1 MKLLKSF
8 FSSIFA
14 LVIVLST
21 NVACKGYDAE
31 EPAKALTIHI
41 ARQNYANREVR
52 AAYTNVE
59 EDNIQTLT
67 VVFVDANGNLVK
79 YGAHHELTYKFDNN
93 GAFGLSPTWKDNN
106 ADSHT
111 LVLNE
116 VKDYVFKNVQMYVLA
131 NIKQDLYTKLHNGTI
146 TTKAALEQENHQTL
160 QENKANEMP
169 KPFLMTGLS
178 QAFSWNGDVDK
189 EVDVEL
195 KRAIAKVK
203 LVLHYE
209 WDKLKYVGDQATN
222 TDHFTLMDFGA
233 QTHVG
238 VKIANNPGVNSAELK
253 FEEFDPAKKTA
264 TYTFYLNEYDLTNA
278 AAAADDLAPYILLKL
293 TSVDDKDYSLNKG
306 VAASADALQ
315 LDTYYRLAFPLT
327 IERNNFYTLHA
338 YIKEAGSDGK
348 EGARTLHFKLKV
360 DPWHIDNM
368 NFAPGYLR
376 ADFAPWEEGENL

>member
-67 VVFVDANGNLVK
+67 VLFVDANGNLVK
-79 YGAHHELTYKFDNN
+79 YGANRELTYKFDTN

-116 VKDYVFKNVQMYVLA
+116 VKDYVMKDVQLYVLA
-131 NIKQDLYTKLHNGTI
+131 NVKQDLYTKLQDGTI
-146 TTKAALEQENHQTL
+146 TTMAALEAEVHQTL
-160 QENKANEMP
+160 ETDKANEMP
-169 KPFLMTGLS
+169 KPFLMTGVS
-178 QAFSWNGDVDK
+178 NEFSWTGDTDK
-189 EVDVEL
+189 EVEVSL
-195 KRAIAKVK
+195 KRAIAKVT
-203 LVLHYE
+203 LVLHYD
-209 WDKLKYVGDQATN
+209 WDKLKYDSNLST
-222 TDHFTLMDFGA
+222 TEDRFSMMDFGA
-233 QTHVG
+233 ETKVG
-238 VKIANNPGVNSAELK
+238 VSATSASTVNSAELK
-253 FEEFDPAKKTA
+253 FEGYDAAKKTA
-264 TYTFYLNEYDLTNA
+264 TYTFYVNEYDLTKAEA
-278 AAAADDLAPYILLKL
+278 AQALPPYLLLKL
-293 TSVDDKDYSLNKG
+293 KSIDDPNYSLKSG
-306 VAASADALQ
+306 VAPAANATT
-315 LDTYYRLAFPLT
+315 LDTYYRLVFPMT
-327 IERNNFYTLHA
+327 IERNNFYTFHA

-348 EGARTLHFKLKV
+348 EGARTLHFNLKV
-360 DPWHIDNM
+360 EPWHVDNM

-376 ADFAPWEEGENL
+376 ADFAEWIEGDNL

>member
-93 GAFGLSPTWKDNN
+93 GAFGLNPTWKDNN

-146 TTKAALEQENHQTL
+146 TTTAALEAEVHHTL
-160 QENKANEMP
+160 ETDKANELL
-169 KPFLMTGLS
+169 KPFLMTGVS
-178 QAFSWNGDVDK
+178 DEFSWDGDTDK
-189 EVDVEL
+189 EVEVSL
-195 KRAIAKVK
+195 KRAIAKVT
-203 LVLHYE
+203 LVLHYD
-209 WDKLKYVGDQATN
+209 WDKLKYDSNLST
-222 TDHFTLMDFGA
+222 TEDRFSMMDFGA
-233 QTHVG
+233 ETKVG
-238 VKIANNPGVNSAELK
+238 VSATSASTVNSAELK
-253 FEEFDPAKKTA
+253 FEGYDAAKKTA
-264 TYTFYLNEYDLTNA
+264 TYTFYINEYDLTKA
-278 AAAADDLAPYILLKL
+278 EATQALPPYLLLKL
-293 TSVDDKDYSLNKG
+293 KSIDDPNYSLKSG
-306 VAASADALQ
+306 VAPAATAAA
-315 LDTYYRLAFPLT
+315 LDTYYRLVFPLT
-327 IERNNFYTLHA
+327 IERNNSYTFHA

-348 EGARTLHFKLKV
+348 EGARTLYFNLKV
-360 DPWHIDNM
+360 EPWHVDNM

-376 ADFAPWEEGENL
+376 ADFAEWLEGDNL

>member
-67 VVFVDANGNLVK
+67 VLFVDANGNLVK
-79 YGAHHELTYKFDNN
+79 YGANRELTYKFDTN

-146 TTKAALEQENHQTL
+146 TTMAALEAEVHQTL
-160 QENKANEMP
+160 ETDKANEMP
-169 KPFLMTGLS
+169 KPFLMTGVS
-178 QAFSWNGDVDK
+178 DEFSWTGDTDK
-189 EVDVEL
+189 EVEVSL
-195 KRAIAKVK
+195 KRAIAKVT
-203 LVLHYE
+203 LVLHYD
-209 WDKLKYVGDQATN
+209 WDKLKYDSNLST
-222 TDHFTLMDFGA
+222 TEDRFSMMDFGA
-233 QTHVG
+233 ETKVG
-238 VKIANNPGVNSAELK
+238 VSSTSASTVNSAELK
-253 FEEFDPAKKTA
+253 FEGYDAAKKTA
-264 TYTFYLNEYDLTNA
+264 TYTFYVNEYDLTKAEAAQSLPPYLLLKLKSIDDPNYSLKSGVAPAANA
-278 AAAADDLAPYILLKL
+278 AA
-293 TSVDDKDYSLNKG
+293 
-306 VAASADALQ
+306 
-315 LDTYYRLAFPLT
+315 LDTYYRLVFPMT
-327 IERNNFYTLHA
+327 MERNNFYTLHA
-338 YIKEAGSDGK
+338 HISEAGSDGK
-348 EGARTLHFKLKV
+348 EGARTLHFNLKV
-360 DPWHIDNM
+360 EPWHVDNR

-376 ADFAPWEEGENL
+376 ADFAEWLEGDNL

>member
-93 GAFGLSPTWKDNN
+93 GAFGLNPTWKDNN

-146 TTKAALEQENHQTL
+146 TTTAALEAEVHHTL
-160 QENKANEMP
+160 ETDKANELL
-169 KPFLMTGLS
+169 KPFLMTGVS
-178 QAFSWNGDVDK
+178 DEFSWDGDTDK
-189 EVDVEL
+189 EVEVSL
-195 KRAIAKVK
+195 KRAIAKVT
-203 LVLHYE
+203 LVLHYD
-209 WDKLKYVGDQATN
+209 WDKLKYDSNLST
-222 TDHFTLMDFGA
+222 TEDRFSMMDFGA
-233 QTHVG
+233 ETKVG
-238 VKIANNPGVNSAELK
+238 VSATSASTVNSAELK
-253 FEEFDPAKKTA
+253 FEGYDAAKKTA
-264 TYTFYLNEYDLTNA
+264 TYTFYINEYDLTKAEA
-278 AAAADDLAPYILLKL
+278 AQALPPYLLLKL
-293 TSVDDKDYSLNKG
+293 KSIDDPNYSLKSG
-306 VAASADALQ
+306 VAPAANATA
-315 LDTYYRLAFPLT
+315 LDTYYRLVFPIT
-327 IERNNFYTLHA
+327 IERNNFYTFHA

-348 EGARTLHFKLKV
+348 EGARTLHFNLKV
-360 DPWHIDNM
+360 EPWHVDNM

-376 ADFAPWEEGENL
+376 ADFAEWIEGDNL

>member
-41 ARQNYANREVR
+41 SRQNYANREVR

-93 GAFGLSPTWKDNN
+93 GAFGLNPTWKDNN

-146 TTKAALEQENHQTL
+146 TTMAALEAEVHQTL
-160 QENKANEMP
+160 ETDKANEMP
-169 KPFLMTGLS
+169 KPFLMTGVS
-178 QAFSWNGDVDK
+178 DEFSWTGDTDK
-189 EVDVEL
+189 EVEVSL
-195 KRAIAKVK
+195 KRAIAKVT
-203 LVLHYE
+203 LVLHYD
-209 WDKLKYVGDQATN
+209 WDKLKYDSNLST
-222 TDHFTLMDFGA
+222 TEDRFSMMDFGA
-233 QTHVG
+233 ETKVG
-238 VKIANNPGVNSAELK
+238 VSATSASTVNSAELK
-253 FEEFDPAKKTA
+253 FEGYDAAKKTA
-264 TYTFYLNEYDLTNA
+264 TYTFYVNEYDLTKAEA
-278 AAAADDLAPYILLKL
+278 AQALPPYLLLKL
-293 TSVDDKDYSLNKG
+293 KSIDDPNYSLKSG
-306 VAASADALQ
+306 VAPAANAAV
-315 LDTYYRLAFPLT
+315 LDTYYRLVFPMT
-327 IERNNFYTLHA
+327 MERNNFYTLHA
-338 YIKEAGSDGK
+338 HISEAGSDGK
-348 EGARTLHFKLKV
+348 EGARTLHFNLKV
-360 DPWHIDNM
+360 EPWHVDNM

-376 ADFAPWEEGENL
+376 ADFAEWLEGDNL

>member
-41 ARQNYANREVR
+41 ASENYTSREVR

-67 VVFVDANGNLVK
+67 VLFVDANGNLVK
-79 YGAHHELTYKFDNN
+79 YGANRELTYKFDTN

-131 NIKQDLYTKLHNGTI
+131 NIKQALYTKLHNGTI
-146 TTKAALEQENHQTL
+146 TTMAALEAEVHQTL
-160 QENKANEMP
+160 ETDKANEMP
-169 KPFLMTGLS
+169 KPFLMTGVS
-178 QAFSWNGDVDK
+178 NEFSWTGDTDK
-189 EVDVEL
+189 EVEVSL
-195 KRAIAKVK
+195 KRAIAKVT
-203 LVLHYE
+203 LVLHYD
-209 WDKLKYVGDQATN
+209 WDKLKYDSNLST
-222 TDHFTLMDFGA
+222 TEDRFSMMDFGA
-233 QTHVG
+233 ETKVG
-238 VKIANNPGVNSAELK
+238 VSATSASTVNSAELK
-253 FEEFDPAKKTA
+253 FEGYDAAKKTA
-264 TYTFYLNEYDLTNA
+264 TYTFYVNEYDLTKAEAAQALPPYLLLKLKSIDDPNYSLKSGVAPAANA
-278 AAAADDLAPYILLKL
+278 AA
-293 TSVDDKDYSLNKG
+293 
-306 VAASADALQ
+306 
-315 LDTYYRLAFPLT
+315 LDTYYRLVFPMT
-327 IERNNFYTLHA
+327 MERNNFYTLHA
-338 YIKEAGSDGK
+338 HISEAGSDGK
-348 EGARTLHFKLKV
+348 EGARTLHFNLKV
-360 DPWHIDNM
+360 EPWHVDNM

-376 ADFAPWEEGENL
+376 ADFAEWLEGDNL

>member
-67 VVFVDANGNLVK
+67 VLFVDANGNLVK
-79 YGAHHELTYKFDNN
+79 YGANRELTYKFDTN

-146 TTKAALEQENHQTL
+146 TTMAALEAEVHQTL
-160 QENKANEMP
+160 ETDKANEMP
-169 KPFLMTGLS
+169 KPFLMTGVS
-178 QAFSWNGDVDK
+178 DEFSWIGDTDK
-189 EVDVEL
+189 EVEVSL
-195 KRAIAKVK
+195 KRAIAKVT
-203 LVLHYE
+203 LVLHYD
-209 WDKLKYVGDQATN
+209 WDKLKYDSNLST
-222 TDHFTLMDFGA
+222 TEDRFSMMDFGA
-233 QTHVG
+233 ETKVG
-238 VKIANNPGVNSAELK
+238 VSATSASTVNSAELK
-253 FEEFDPAKKTA
+253 FEGYDAAKKTA
-264 TYTFYLNEYDLTNA
+264 TYTFYVNEYDLTKAEAAQSLPPYLLLKLKSIDDPNYSLKSGVAPAANA
-278 AAAADDLAPYILLKL
+278 AA
-293 TSVDDKDYSLNKG
+293 
-306 VAASADALQ
+306 
-315 LDTYYRLAFPLT
+315 LDTYYRLVFPMT
-327 IERNNFYTLHA
+327 MERNNFYTLHA
-338 YIKEAGSDGK
+338 HISEAGSDGK
-348 EGARTLHFKLKV
+348 EGARTLHFNLKV
-360 DPWHIDNM
+360 EPWHVDNM

-376 ADFAPWEEGENL
+376 ADFAEWLEGDNL

>member
-79 YGAHHELTYKFDNN
+79 YGANRELTYKFDTN

-116 VKDYVFKNVQMYVLA
+116 VKDYVLKDVQLYVLA
-131 NIKQDLYTKLHNGTI
+131 NVKQDLYTKLQDGTI
-146 TTKAALEQENHQTL
+146 TTMAALEAEVHQTL
-160 QENKANEMP
+160 ETDKANEMP
-169 KPFLMTGLS
+169 KPFLMTGVS
-178 QAFSWNGDVDK
+178 NEFSWTGDTDK
-189 EVDVEL
+189 EVEVSL
-195 KRAIAKVK
+195 KRAIAKVT
-203 LVLHYE
+203 LVLHYD
-209 WDKLKYVGDQATN
+209 WDKLKYDSNLST
-222 TDHFTLMDFGA
+222 TEDRFSMMDFGA
-233 QTHVG
+233 ETKVG
-238 VKIANNPGVNSAELK
+238 VSATSASTVNSAELK
-253 FEEFDPAKKTA
+253 FEGYDAAKKTA
-264 TYTFYLNEYDLTNA
+264 TYTFYVNEYDLTKAEA
-278 AAAADDLAPYILLKL
+278 AQALPPYLLLKL
-293 TSVDDKDYSLNKG
+293 KSIDDPNYSLKSG
-306 VAASADALQ
+306 VAPAANATA
-315 LDTYYRLAFPLT
+315 LDTYYRLLFPMT

-338 YIKEAGSDGK
+338 HISEAGSDGK
-348 EGARTLHFKLKV
+348 EGARTLHFNLKV
-360 DPWHIDNM
+360 EPWHVDNM

-376 ADFAPWEEGENL
+376 ADFAEWLEGDNL

>member
-67 VVFVDANGNLVK
+67 VLFVDANGNLVK
-79 YGAHHELTYKFDNN
+79 YGANRELTYKFDTN

-146 TTKAALEQENHQTL
+146 TTMAALEAEVHQTL
-160 QENKANEMP
+160 ETDKANEMP
-169 KPFLMTGLS
+169 KPFLMTGVS
-178 QAFSWNGDVDK
+178 DEFSWTGDTDK
-189 EVDVEL
+189 EVEVSL
-195 KRAIAKVK
+195 KRAIAKVT
-203 LVLHYE
+203 LVLHYD
-209 WDKLKYVGDQATN
+209 WDKLKYDSNLST
-222 TDHFTLMDFGA
+222 TEDRFSMMDFGA
-233 QTHVG
+233 ETKVG
-238 VKIANNPGVNSAELK
+238 VSATSASTVNSAELK
-253 FEEFDPAKKTA
+253 FEGYDAAKKTA
-264 TYTFYLNEYDLTNA
+264 TYTFYVNEYDLTKAEAAQSLPPYLLLKLKSIDDPNYSLKSGVAPAANA
-278 AAAADDLAPYILLKL
+278 AA
-293 TSVDDKDYSLNKG
+293 
-306 VAASADALQ
+306 
-315 LDTYYRLAFPLT
+315 LDTYYRLVFPMT
-327 IERNNFYTLHA
+327 MERNNFYTLHA
-338 YIKEAGSDGK
+338 HISEAGSDGK

>member
-21 NVACKGYDAE
+21 NVACKGYDVE

-93 GAFGLSPTWKDNN
+93 GAFGLNPTWKDNN

-146 TTKAALEQENHQTL
+146 TTMAALEAEVHQTL
-160 QENKANEMP
+160 ETDKANEMP
-169 KPFLMTGLS
+169 KPFLMTGVS
-178 QAFSWNGDVDK
+178 DEFSWTGDTDK
-189 EVDVEL
+189 EVEVSL
-195 KRAIAKVK
+195 KRAIAKVT
-203 LVLHYE
+203 LVLHYD
-209 WDKLKYVGDQATN
+209 WDKLKYDSNLST
-222 TDHFTLMDFGA
+222 TEDRFSMMDFGA
-233 QTHVG
+233 ETKVG
-238 VKIANNPGVNSAELK
+238 VSATSASTVNSAELK
-253 FEEFDPAKKTA
+253 FEGYDAAKKTA
-264 TYTFYLNEYDLTNA
+264 TYTFYVNEYDLTKAEA
-278 AAAADDLAPYILLKL
+278 AQALPPYLLLKL
-293 TSVDDKDYSLNKG
+293 KSIDDPNYSLKSG
-306 VAASADALQ
+306 VAPAANAAV
-315 LDTYYRLAFPLT
+315 LDTYYRLVFPMT
-327 IERNNFYTLHA
+327 MERNNFYTLHA
-338 YIKEAGSDGK
+338 HISEAGSDGK
-348 EGARTLHFKLKV
+348 EGARTLHFNLKV
-360 DPWHIDNM
+360 EPWHVDNM

-376 ADFAPWEEGENL
+376 ADFAEWLEGDNL

>member
-67 VVFVDANGNLVK
+67 VLFVDANGNLVK
-79 YGAHHELTYKFDNN
+79 YGANRELTYKFDTN

-146 TTKAALEQENHQTL
+146 TTMAALEAEVHQTL
-160 QENKANEMP
+160 ETDKANEMP
-169 KPFLMTGLS
+169 KPFLMTGVS
-178 QAFSWNGDVDK
+178 DEFSWTGDTDK
-189 EVDVEL
+189 EVEVSL
-195 KRAIAKVK
+195 KRAIAKVT
-203 LVLHYE
+203 LVLHYD
-209 WDKLKYVGDQATN
+209 WDKLKYDSNLST
-222 TDHFTLMDFGA
+222 TEDRFSMMDFGA
-233 QTHVG
+233 ETKVG
-238 VKIANNPGVNSAELK
+238 VSATSASTVNSAELK
-253 FEEFDPAKKTA
+253 FEGYDAAKKTA
-264 TYTFYLNEYDLTNA
+264 TYTFYVNEYDLTKAEA
-278 AAAADDLAPYILLKL
+278 AQSLPPYLLLKL
-293 TSVDDKDYSLNKG
+293 KSIDDPNYSLKSG
-306 VAASADALQ
+306 VAPAANATA
-315 LDTYYRLAFPLT
+315 LDTYYRLVFPMT
-327 IERNNFYTLHA
+327 IERNNSYTLHA
-338 YIKEAGSDGK
+338 HISEAGSDGK
-348 EGARTLHFKLKV
+348 EGARTLHFNLKV
-360 DPWHIDNM
+360 EPWHVDNM

-376 ADFAPWEEGENL
+376 ADFAEWIEGDNL

>member
-67 VVFVDANGNLVK
+67 VLFVDANGNLVK
-79 YGAHHELTYKFDNN
+79 YGANRELTYKFDTN

-146 TTKAALEQENHQTL
+146 TTMAALEAEVHQTL
-160 QENKANEMP
+160 ETDKANEMP
-169 KPFLMTGLS
+169 KPFLMTGVS
-178 QAFSWNGDVDK
+178 DEFSWTGDTDK
-189 EVDVEL
+189 EVEVSL
-195 KRAIAKVK
+195 KRAIAKVT
-203 LVLHYE
+203 LVLHYD
-209 WDKLKYVGDQATN
+209 WDKLKYDSNLST
-222 TDHFTLMDFGA
+222 TEDRFSMMDFGA
-233 QTHVG
+233 ETKVG
-238 VKIANNPGVNSAELK
+238 VSATSASTVNSAELK
-253 FEEFDPAKKTA
+253 FEGYDAAKKTA
-264 TYTFYLNEYDLTNA
+264 TYTFYVNEYDLTKAEA
-278 AAAADDLAPYILLKL
+278 AQSLPPYLLLKL
-293 TSVDDKDYSLNKG
+293 KSIDDPNYSLKSG
-306 VAASADALQ
+306 VAPAANAAV
-315 LDTYYRLAFPLT
+315 LDTYYRLVFPMT
-327 IERNNFYTLHA
+327 MERNNFYTLHA
-338 YIKEAGSDGK
+338 HISEAGSDGK
-348 EGARTLHFKLKV
+348 EGARTLHFNLKV
-360 DPWHIDNM
+360 EPWHVDNM

-376 ADFAPWEEGENL
+376 ADFAEWLEGDNL

>member
-41 ARQNYANREVR
+41 SRQNYANREVR

-93 GAFGLSPTWKDNN
+93 GAFGLNPTWKDNN

-146 TTKAALEQENHQTL
+146 TTMAALEAEVHQTL
-160 QENKANEMP
+160 ETDKANEMP
-169 KPFLMTGLS
+169 KPFLMTGVS
-178 QAFSWNGDVDK
+178 DEFSWTGDTDK
-189 EVDVEL
+189 EVEVSL
-195 KRAIAKVK
+195 KRAIAKVT
-203 LVLHYE
+203 LVLHYD
-209 WDKLKYVGDQATN
+209 WDKLKYDSNLST
-222 TDHFTLMDFGA
+222 TEDRFSMMDFGA
-233 QTHVG
+233 ETKVG
-238 VKIANNPGVNSAELK
+238 VSATSASTVNSAELK
-253 FEEFDPAKKTA
+253 FEGYDAAKKTA
-264 TYTFYLNEYDLTNA
+264 TYTFYVNEYDLTKAEAAQSLPPYLLLKLKSIDDPNYSLKSGVAPAANA
-278 AAAADDLAPYILLKL
+278 AA
-293 TSVDDKDYSLNKG
+293 
-306 VAASADALQ
+306 
-315 LDTYYRLAFPLT
+315 LDTYYRLVFPMT
-327 IERNNFYTLHA
+327 MERNNFYTLHA
-338 YIKEAGSDGK
+338 HISEAGSDGK
-348 EGARTLHFKLKV
+348 EGARTLHFNLKV
-360 DPWHIDNM
+360 EPWHVDNM

-376 ADFAPWEEGENL
+376 ADFAEWLEGDNL

>member
-67 VVFVDANGNLVK
+67 VLFVDANGNLVK
-79 YGAHHELTYKFDNN
+79 YGANRELTYKFDTN

-146 TTKAALEQENHQTL
+146 TTMAALEAEVHQTL
-160 QENKANEMP
+160 ETDKANEMP
-169 KPFLMTGLS
+169 KPFLMTGVS
-178 QAFSWNGDVDK
+178 DEFSWTGDTDK
-189 EVDVEL
+189 EVEVSL
-195 KRAIAKVK
+195 KRAIAKVT
-203 LVLHYE
+203 LVLHYD
-209 WDKLKYVGDQATN
+209 WDKLKYDSNLST
-222 TDHFTLMDFGA
+222 TEDRFSMMDFGA
-233 QTHVG
+233 ETKVG
-238 VKIANNPGVNSAELK
+238 VSATSASTVNSAELK
-253 FEEFDPAKKTA
+253 FEGYDAAKKTA
-264 TYTFYLNEYDLTNA
+264 TYTFYVNEYDLTKAEA
-278 AAAADDLAPYILLKL
+278 AQALPPYLLLKL
-293 TSVDDKDYSLNKG
+293 KSIDDPNYSLKSG
-306 VAASADALQ
+306 VAPAANAAV
-315 LDTYYRLAFPLT
+315 LDTYYRLVFPMT
-327 IERNNFYTLHA
+327 MERNNFYTLHA
-338 YIKEAGSDGK
+338 HISEAGSDGK
-348 EGARTLHFKLKV
+348 EGARTLHFNLKV
-360 DPWHIDNM
+360 EPWHVDNM

-376 ADFAPWEEGENL
+376 ADFAEWLEGDNL

>member
-93 GAFGLSPTWKDNN
+93 GAFGLNPTWKDNN

-146 TTKAALEQENHQTL
+146 TTMAALEAEVHQTL
-160 QENKANEMP
+160 ETDKANEMP
-169 KPFLMTGLS
+169 KPFLMTGVS
-178 QAFSWNGDVDK
+178 DEFSWTGDTDK
-189 EVDVEL
+189 EVEVSL
-195 KRAIAKVK
+195 KRAIAKVT
-203 LVLHYE
+203 LVLHYD
-209 WDKLKYVGDQATN
+209 WDKLKYDSNLST
-222 TDHFTLMDFGA
+222 TEDRFSMMDFGA
-233 QTHVG
+233 ETKVG
-238 VKIANNPGVNSAELK
+238 VSATSASTVNSAELK
-253 FEEFDPAKKTA
+253 FEGYDAAKKTA
-264 TYTFYLNEYDLTNA
+264 TYTFYVNEYDLTKAEA
-278 AAAADDLAPYILLKL
+278 AQALPPYLLLKL
-293 TSVDDKDYSLNKG
+293 KSIDDPNYSLKSG
-306 VAASADALQ
+306 VAPAANAAV
-315 LDTYYRLAFPLT
+315 LDTYYRLVFPMT
-327 IERNNFYTLHA
+327 MERNNFYTLHA
-338 YIKEAGSDGK
+338 HISEAGSDGK
-348 EGARTLHFKLKV
+348 EGARTLHFNLKV
-360 DPWHIDNM
+360 EPWHVDNM

-376 ADFAPWEEGENL
+376 ADFAEWLEGDNL

>member
-67 VVFVDANGNLVK
+67 VLFVDANGNLVK
-79 YGAHHELTYKFDNN
+79 YGANRELTYKFDTN

-116 VKDYVFKNVQMYVLA
+116 VKDYVLKDVQLYVLA
-131 NIKQDLYTKLHNGTI
+131 NVKQDLYTKLQDGTI
-146 TTKAALEQENHQTL
+146 TTMAALEAEVHQTL
-160 QENKANEMP
+160 ETDKANEMP
-169 KPFLMTGLS
+169 KPFLMTGVS
-178 QAFSWNGDVDK
+178 NEFSWTGDTDK
-189 EVDVEL
+189 EVEVSL
-195 KRAIAKVK
+195 KRAIAKVT
-203 LVLHYE
+203 LVLHYD
-209 WDKLKYVGDQATN
+209 WDKLKYDSNLST
-222 TDHFTLMDFGA
+222 TEDRFSMMDFGA
-233 QTHVG
+233 ETKVG
-238 VKIANNPGVNSAELK
+238 VSATSASTVNSAELK
-253 FEEFDPAKKTA
+253 FEGYDAAKKTA
-264 TYTFYLNEYDLTNA
+264 TYTFYVNEYDLTKAEA
-278 AAAADDLAPYILLKL
+278 AQALPPYLLLKL
-293 TSVDDKDYSLNKG
+293 KSIDDPNYSLKSG
-306 VAASADALQ
+306 VAPAANATA
-315 LDTYYRLAFPLT
+315 LDTYYRLLFPMT

-338 YIKEAGSDGK
+338 HISEAGSDGK
-348 EGARTLHFKLKV
+348 EGARTLHFNLKV
-360 DPWHIDNM
+360 EPWHVDNM

-376 ADFAPWEEGENL
+376 ADFAEWLEGDNL

>member
-67 VVFVDANGNLVK
+67 VLFVDANGNLVK
-79 YGAHHELTYKFDNN
+79 YGANRELTYKFDTN

-146 TTKAALEQENHQTL
+146 TTMAALEAEVHQTL
-160 QENKANEMP
+160 ETDKANEMP
-169 KPFLMTGLS
+169 KPFLMTGVS
-178 QAFSWNGDVDK
+178 DEFSWTGDTDK
-189 EVDVEL
+189 EVEVSL
-195 KRAIAKVK
+195 KRAIAKVT
-203 LVLHYE
+203 LVLHYD
-209 WDKLKYVGDQATN
+209 WDKLKYDSNLST
-222 TDHFTLMDFGA
+222 TEDRFSMMDFGA
-233 QTHVG
+233 ETKVG
-238 VKIANNPGVNSAELK
+238 VSATSASTVNSAELK
-253 FEEFDPAKKTA
+253 FEGYDAAKKTA
-264 TYTFYLNEYDLTNA
+264 TYTFYVNEYDLTKAEA
-278 AAAADDLAPYILLKL
+278 AQALPPYLLLKL
-293 TSVDDKDYSLNKG
+293 KSIDDPNYSLKSG
-306 VAASADALQ
+306 VAPAANAAV
-315 LDTYYRLAFPLT
+315 LDTYYRLVFPMT
-327 IERNNFYTLHA
+327 MERNNFYPLHA
-338 YIKEAGSDGK
+338 HISEAGSDGK
-348 EGARTLHFKLKV
+348 EGARTLHFNLKV
-360 DPWHIDNM
+360 EPWHVDNM

-376 ADFAPWEEGENL
+376 ADFAEWLEGDNL

>member
-21 NVACKGYDAE
+21 NVACKGYDVE

-146 TTKAALEQENHQTL
+146 TTMAALEAEVHQTL
-160 QENKANEMP
+160 ETDKANEMP
-169 KPFLMTGLS
+169 KPFLMTGVS
-178 QAFSWNGDVDK
+178 DEFSWTGDTDK
-189 EVDVEL
+189 EVEVSL
-195 KRAIAKVK
+195 KRAIAKVT
-203 LVLHYE
+203 LVLHYD
-209 WDKLKYVGDQATN
+209 WDKLKYDSNLST
-222 TDHFTLMDFGA
+222 TEDRFSMMDFGA
-233 QTHVG
+233 ETKVG
-238 VKIANNPGVNSAELK
+238 VSATSASTVNSAELK
-253 FEEFDPAKKTA
+253 FEGYDAAKKTA
-264 TYTFYLNEYDLTNA
+264 TYTFYVNEYDLTKAEAAQSLPPYLLLKLKSIDDPNYSLKSGVAPAANA
-278 AAAADDLAPYILLKL
+278 AA
-293 TSVDDKDYSLNKG
+293 
-306 VAASADALQ
+306 
-315 LDTYYRLAFPLT
+315 LDTYYRLVFPMT
-327 IERNNFYTLHA
+327 MERNNFYTLHA
-338 YIKEAGSDGK
+338 HISEAGSDGK
-348 EGARTLHFKLKV
+348 EGARTLHFNLKV
-360 DPWHIDNM
+360 EPWHVDNM

-376 ADFAPWEEGENL
+376 ADFAEWLEGDNL

>member
-41 ARQNYANREVR
+41 ASENYTSREVR

-67 VVFVDANGNLVK
+67 VLFVDANGNLVK
-79 YGAHHELTYKFDNN
+79 YGANRELTYKFDTN

-131 NIKQDLYTKLHNGTI
+131 NIKQDLYTKFHNGTI
-146 TTKAALEQENHQTL
+146 TTMAALEAEVHQTL
-160 QENKANEMP
+160 ETDKANEMP
-169 KPFLMTGLS
+169 KPFLMTGVS
-178 QAFSWNGDVDK
+178 NEFSWTGDTDK
-189 EVDVEL
+189 EVEVSL
-195 KRAIAKVK
+195 KRAIAKVT
-203 LVLHYE
+203 LVLHYD
-209 WDKLKYVGDQATN
+209 WDKLKYDSNLST
-222 TDHFTLMDFGA
+222 TEDRFSMMDFGA
-233 QTHVG
+233 ETKVG
-238 VKIANNPGVNSAELK
+238 VSATSASTVNSAELK
-253 FEEFDPAKKTA
+253 FEGYDAAKKTA
-264 TYTFYLNEYDLTNA
+264 TYTFYVNEYDLTKAEAAQALPPYLLLKLKSIDDPNYSLKSGVAPAANA
-278 AAAADDLAPYILLKL
+278 AA
-293 TSVDDKDYSLNKG
+293 
-306 VAASADALQ
+306 
-315 LDTYYRLAFPLT
+315 LDTYYRLVFPMT
-327 IERNNFYTLHA
+327 MERNNFYTLHA
-338 YIKEAGSDGK
+338 HISEAGSDGK
-348 EGARTLHFKLKV
+348 EGARTLHFNLKV
-360 DPWHIDNM
+360 EPWHVDNM

-376 ADFAPWEEGENL
+376 ADFAEWLEGDNL

>member
-93 GAFGLSPTWKDNN
+93 GAFGLNPTWKDNN

-146 TTKAALEQENHQTL
+146 TTMAALEAEVHQTL
-160 QENKANEMP
+160 ETDKANEMP
-169 KPFLMTGLS
+169 KPFLMTGVS
-178 QAFSWNGDVDK
+178 DEFSWTGDTDK
-189 EVDVEL
+189 EVEVSL
-195 KRAIAKVK
+195 KRAIAKVT
-203 LVLHYE
+203 LVLHYD
-209 WDKLKYVGDQATN
+209 WDKLKYDSNLST
-222 TDHFTLMDFGA
+222 TEDRFSMMDFGA
-233 QTHVG
+233 ETKVG
-238 VKIANNPGVNSAELK
+238 VSATSASTVNSAELK
-253 FEEFDPAKKTA
+253 FEGYDAAKKTA
-264 TYTFYLNEYDLTNA
+264 TYTFYVNEYDLTKAEAAQSLPPYLLLKLKSIDDPNYSLKSGVAPAANA
-278 AAAADDLAPYILLKL
+278 AA
-293 TSVDDKDYSLNKG
+293 
-306 VAASADALQ
+306 
-315 LDTYYRLAFPLT
+315 LDTYYRLVFPMT
-327 IERNNFYTLHA
+327 MERNNFYTLHA
-338 YIKEAGSDGK
+338 HISEAGSDGK
-348 EGARTLHFKLKV
+348 EGARTLHFNLKV
-360 DPWHIDNM
+360 EPWHVDNM

-376 ADFAPWEEGENL
+376 ADFAEWLEGDNL

>member
-67 VVFVDANGNLVK
+67 VLFVDANGNLVK
-79 YGAHHELTYKFDNN
+79 YGANRELTYKFDTN

-146 TTKAALEQENHQTL
+146 TTMAALEAEVHQTL
-160 QENKANEMP
+160 ETDKANEMP
-169 KPFLMTGLS
+169 KPFLMTGVS
-178 QAFSWNGDVDK
+178 DEFSWTGDTDK
-189 EVDVEL
+189 EVEVSL
-195 KRAIAKVK
+195 KRAIAKVT
-203 LVLHYE
+203 LVLHYD
-209 WDKLKYVGDQATN
+209 WDKLKYDSNLST
-222 TDHFTLMDFGA
+222 TEDRFSMMDFGA
-233 QTHVG
+233 ETKVG
-238 VKIANNPGVNSAELK
+238 VSATSASTVNSAELK
-253 FEEFDPAKKTA
+253 FEGYDAAKKTA
-264 TYTFYLNEYDLTNA
+264 TYTFYVNEYDLTKAEAAQSLPPYLLLKLKSIDDPNYSLKSGVAPAANA
-278 AAAADDLAPYILLKL
+278 AA
-293 TSVDDKDYSLNKG
+293 
-306 VAASADALQ
+306 
-315 LDTYYRLAFPLT
+315 LDTYYRLVFPMT
-327 IERNNFYTLHA
+327 MERNNFYTLHA
-338 YIKEAGSDGK
+338 HISEAGSDGK
-348 EGARTLHFKLKV
+348 EGARTLHFNLKV
-360 DPWHIDNM
+360 EPWHVDNM

-376 ADFAPWEEGENL
+376 ADFAEWLEADNL

>member
-14 LVIVLST
+14 LVIVLSA

-67 VVFVDANGNLVK
+67 VLFVDANGNLVK
-79 YGAHHELTYKFDNN
+79 YGANRELTYKFDTN

-146 TTKAALEQENHQTL
+146 TTMAALEAEVHQTL
-160 QENKANEMP
+160 ETDKANEMP
-169 KPFLMTGLS
+169 KPFLMTGVS
-178 QAFSWNGDVDK
+178 DEFSWIGDTDK
-189 EVDVEL
+189 EVEVSL
-195 KRAIAKVK
+195 KRAIAKVT
-203 LVLHYE
+203 LVLHYD
-209 WDKLKYVGDQATN
+209 WDKLKYDSNLST
-222 TDHFTLMDFGA
+222 TEDRFSMMDFGA
-233 QTHVG
+233 ETKVG
-238 VKIANNPGVNSAELK
+238 VSATSASTVNSAELK
-253 FEEFDPAKKTA
+253 FEGYDAAKKTA
-264 TYTFYLNEYDLTNA
+264 TYTFYVNEYDLTKAEAAQALPPYLLLKLKSIDDPNYSLKSGVAPAANA
-278 AAAADDLAPYILLKL
+278 AA
-293 TSVDDKDYSLNKG
+293 
-306 VAASADALQ
+306 
-315 LDTYYRLAFPLT
+315 LDTYYRLVFPMT
-327 IERNNFYTLHA
+327 MERNNFYTLHA
-338 YIKEAGSDGK
+338 HISEAGSDGK
-348 EGARTLHFKLKV
+348 EGARTLHFNLKV
-360 DPWHIDNM
+360 EPWHVDNM

-376 ADFAPWEEGENL
+376 ADFAEWLEGDNL

>member
-41 ARQNYANREVR
+41 SRQNYANREVR

-146 TTKAALEQENHQTL
+146 TTKAALDQENHQTL

-203 LVLHYE
+203 LVLHYD
-209 WDKLKYVGDQATN
+209 WDKLKYDSNLST
-222 TDHFTLMDFGA
+222 TEDRFSMMDFGA
-233 QTHVG
+233 ETKVG
-238 VKIANNPGVNSAELK
+238 VSATSASTVNSAELK
-253 FEEFDPAKKTA
+253 FEGYDAAKKTA
-264 TYTFYLNEYDLTNA
+264 TYTFYVNEYDLTKAEA
-278 AAAADDLAPYILLKL
+278 AQALPPYLLLKL
-293 TSVDDKDYSLNKG
+293 KSIDDPNYSLKRG
-306 VAASADALQ
+306 VAPAANATA
-315 LDTYYRLAFPLT
+315 LDTYYRLVFPMT
-327 IERNNFYTLHA
+327 MERNNFYTLHA
-338 YIKEAGSDGK
+338 HISEAGSDGK
-348 EGARTLHFKLKV
+348 EGARTLHFNLKV
-360 DPWHIDNM
+360 EPWHVDNM

-376 ADFAPWEEGENL
+376 ADFAEWLEGDNL

>member
-41 ARQNYANREVR
+41 SRQNYANREVR

-67 VVFVDANGNLVK
+67 VLFVDANGNLVK
-79 YGAHHELTYKFDNN
+79 YGANRELTYKFDTN

-116 VKDYVFKNVQMYVLA
+116 VKDYVLKDVQLYVLA
-131 NIKQDLYTKLHNGTI
+131 NVKQDLYTKLQDGTI
-146 TTKAALEQENHQTL
+146 TTMAALEAEVHQTL
-160 QENKANEMP
+160 ETDKANEMP
-169 KPFLMTGLS
+169 KPFLMTGVS
-178 QAFSWNGDVDK
+178 NEFSWTGDTDK
-189 EVDVEL
+189 EVEVSL
-195 KRAIAKVK
+195 KRAIAKVT
-203 LVLHYE
+203 LVLHYD
-209 WDKLKYVGDQATN
+209 WDKLKYDSNLST
-222 TDHFTLMDFGA
+222 TEDRFSMMDFGA
-233 QTHVG
+233 ETKVG
-238 VKIANNPGVNSAELK
+238 VSATSASTVNSAELK
-253 FEEFDPAKKTA
+253 FEGYDAAKKTA
-264 TYTFYLNEYDLTNA
+264 TYTFYVNEYDLTKAEA
-278 AAAADDLAPYILLKL
+278 AQALPPYLLLKL
-293 TSVDDKDYSLNKG
+293 KSIDDPNYSLKSG
-306 VAASADALQ
+306 VAPAANATA
-315 LDTYYRLAFPLT
+315 LDTYYRLLFPMT

-338 YIKEAGSDGK
+338 HISEAGSDGK
-348 EGARTLHFKLKV
+348 EGARTLHFNLKV
-360 DPWHIDNM
+360 EPWHVDNM

-376 ADFAPWEEGENL
+376 ADFAEWLEGDNL

>member
-41 ARQNYANREVR
+41 ASENYTSREVR

-67 VVFVDANGNLVK
+67 VLFVDANGNLVK
-79 YGAHHELTYKFDNN
+79 YGANRELTYKFDTN

-131 NIKQDLYTKLHNGTI
+131 NIKQDLYTKFHNGTI
-146 TTKAALEQENHQTL
+146 TTMAALEAEVHQTL
-160 QENKANEMP
+160 ETDKANEMP
-169 KPFLMTGLS
+169 KPFLMTGVS
-178 QAFSWNGDVDK
+178 DEFSWTGDTDK
-189 EVDVEL
+189 EVEVSL
-195 KRAIAKVK
+195 KRAIAKVT
-203 LVLHYE
+203 LVLHYD
-209 WDKLKYVGDQATN
+209 WDKLKYDSNLST
-222 TDHFTLMDFGA
+222 TEDCFSMMDFGA
-233 QTHVG
+233 ETKVG
-238 VKIANNPGVNSAELK
+238 VSATSASTVNSAELK
-253 FEEFDPAKKTA
+253 FEGYDAAKKTA
-264 TYTFYLNEYDLTNA
+264 TYTFYVNEYDLTKAEA
-278 AAAADDLAPYILLKL
+278 AQALPPYLLLKL
-293 TSVDDKDYSLNKG
+293 KSIDDPNYSLKSG
-306 VAASADALQ
+306 VAPAANATA
-315 LDTYYRLAFPLT
+315 LDTYYRLLFPMT

-338 YIKEAGSDGK
+338 HISEAGSDGK
-348 EGARTLHFKLKV
+348 EGARTLHFNLKV
-360 DPWHIDNM
+360 EPWHVDNM

-376 ADFAPWEEGENL
+376 ADFAEWLEGDNL

>member
-52 AAYTNVE
+52 AAYTSAE

-67 VVFVDANGNLVK
+67 VLFVDANGNLVK

-93 GAFGLSPTWKDNN
+93 GAFGLNPTWKDNN

-146 TTKAALEQENHQTL
+146 TTMAALEAEVHHTL
-160 QENKANEMP
+160 ETDKANELL
-169 KPFLMTGLS
+169 KPFLMTGVS
-178 QAFSWNGDVDK
+178 DEFSWDGDTDK
-189 EVDVEL
+189 EVQVSL
-195 KRAIAKVK
+195 KRAIAKVT
-203 LVLHYE
+203 LVLHYD
-209 WDKLKYVGDQATN
+209 WDKLKYDNNLST
-222 TDHFTLMDFGA
+222 TEDRFSMMDFGA
-233 QTHVG
+233 ETKVG
-238 VKIANNPGVNSAELK
+238 VSATSASTVNSAELK
-253 FEEFDPAKKTA
+253 FESYDAAKKTA
-264 TYTFYLNEYDLTNA
+264 TYTFYINEYDLTKDEA
-278 AAAADDLAPYILLKL
+278 AHALPPYLLLKL
-293 TSVDDKDYSLNKG
+293 KSIDDPNYSLKSG
-306 VAASADALQ
+306 VAPAATAAA
-315 LDTYYRLAFPLT
+315 LDTYYRLVFPMT
-327 IERNNFYTLHA
+327 MERNNFYTLHA
-338 YIKEAGSDGK
+338 HISEAGSDGK
-348 EGARTLHFKLKV
+348 EGARTLHFNLKV
-360 DPWHIDNM
+360 EPWHVDNM

-376 ADFAPWEEGENL
+376 ADFAEWLEGDNL

>member
-67 VVFVDANGNLVK
+67 VLFVDANGNLVK
-79 YGAHHELTYKFDNN
+79 YGANRELTYKFDTN

-146 TTKAALEQENHQTL
+146 TTMAALEAEVHQTL
-160 QENKANEMP
+160 ETDKANEMP
-169 KPFLMTGLS
+169 KPFLMTGVS
-178 QAFSWNGDVDK
+178 DEFSWTGDTDK
-189 EVDVEL
+189 EVEVSL
-195 KRAIAKVK
+195 KRAIAKVT
-203 LVLHYE
+203 LVLHYD
-209 WDKLKYVGDQATN
+209 WDKLKYDSNLST
-222 TDHFTLMDFGA
+222 TEDRFSMMDFGA
-233 QTHVG
+233 ETKVG
-238 VKIANNPGVNSAELK
+238 VSATSASTVNSAELK
-253 FEEFDPAKKTA
+253 FEGYDAAKKTA
-264 TYTFYLNEYDLTNA
+264 TYTFYVNEYDLTKAEA
-278 AAAADDLAPYILLKL
+278 AQALPPYLSLKL
-293 TSVDDKDYSLNKG
+293 KSIDDPNYSLKRG
-306 VAASADALQ
+306 VAPAANATA
-315 LDTYYRLAFPLT
+315 LDTYYRLVFPMT
-327 IERNNFYTLHA
+327 IERNNSYTLHA
-338 YIKEAGSDGK
+338 HISEAGSDGK
-348 EGARTLHFKLKV
+348 EGARTLHFNLKV
-360 DPWHIDNM
+360 EPWHVDNM

-376 ADFAPWEEGENL
+376 ADFAEWLEGDNL

>member
-67 VVFVDANGNLVK
+67 VLFVDANGNLVK
-79 YGAHHELTYKFDNN
+79 YGANRELTYKFDTN

-116 VKDYVFKNVQMYVLA
+116 VKDYVLKDVQLYVLA
-131 NIKQDLYTKLHNGTI
+131 NVKQDLYTKLQDGTI
-146 TTKAALEQENHQTL
+146 TTMAALEAEVHQTL
-160 QENKANEMP
+160 ETDKANEMP
-169 KPFLMTGLS
+169 KPFLMTGVS
-178 QAFSWNGDVDK
+178 NEFSWTGDTDK
-189 EVDVEL
+189 EVEVSL
-195 KRAIAKVK
+195 KRAIAKVT
-203 LVLHYE
+203 LVLHYD
-209 WDKLKYVGDQATN
+209 WDKLKYDSNLST
-222 TDHFTLMDFGA
+222 TEDRFSMMDFGA
-233 QTHVG
+233 ETKVG
-238 VKIANNPGVNSAELK
+238 VSATSASTVNSAELK
-253 FEEFDPAKKTA
+253 FEGYDAAKKTA
-264 TYTFYLNEYDLTNA
+264 TYTFYVNEYDLTKAEA
-278 AAAADDLAPYILLKL
+278 AQALPPYLLLKL
-293 TSVDDKDYSLNKG
+293 KSIDDPNYSLKSG
-306 VAASADALQ
+306 VAPAANATA
-315 LDTYYRLAFPLT
+315 LDTYYRLLFPMT

-338 YIKEAGSDGK
+338 HISEAGSDGK
-348 EGARTLHFKLKV
+348 EGARTLHFNLKV
-360 DPWHIDNM
+360 EPWHVDNM
-368 NFAPGYLR
+368 SFAAGYLR
-376 ADFAPWEEGENL
+376 ADFAEWLEGDNL